1 MIFFSG
7 WRLCECFRSWSW
19 NLAGRQYYEDVVMT
33 STRFGEIPHWCS
45 CTNYRW
51 RILLPIGSKVGRFS
65 STRTAQRIYCS
76 VACIDEWFINKHNNI
91 IVSSVIAIDLYFFIG
106 RVVLQLQYHSILED
120 GTQSN
125 FRNHLA
131 SPTLLLGVA
140 DRCRVRRGKC
150 HIMIPLEFHVCHLA
164 FLPGSIWGRA
174 CSREESSPE

>member
-1 MIFFSG
+1 M
-7 WRLCECFRSWSW
+7 
-19 NLAGRQYYEDVVMT
+19 
-33 STRFGEIPHWCS
+33 
-45 CTNYRW
+45 
-51 RILLPIGSKVGRFS
+51 PIGSKVGRFS

-150 HIMIPLEFHVCHLA
+150 HMIPLEFHVCHLA
-164 FLPGSIWGRA
+164 FLPGSIWGRPRVLSSRVVSVIIIILCHVVTTSFLIPLWSIPAHMTCCFLVETISTFYA
-174 CSREESSPE
+174 CPILS